1 MLLEE
6 TCVLEGKGDME
17 RSEATPTPSVKA
29 WSLHFLP
36 LVGEELNA
44 SCSLLPLSLFLLVIL
59 NLLTR
64 KLEGG
69 EQQKS

>member
-1 MLLEE
+1 
-6 TCVLEGKGDME
+6 ME